1 MKSYFLKLKLL
12 KNNIFLKTQKKKKF
26 HFTLINF
33 VEWQN
38 SVLERKRKVINFVC
52 ELRSETNVKIVST

>member
-12 KNNIFLKTQKKKKF
+12 KNNIFLKTQKKKNF
-26 HFTLINF
+26 HFILINF

>member
-1 MKSYFLKLKLL
+1 MKNYFLKLKLL
-12 KNNIFLKTQKKKKF
+12 KNNIFLKTQKKKNF
-26 HFTLINF
+26 HFILINF